1 MTLRRICPDFE
12 QYPSWHGGCYRQN
25 MRIAAA
31 SSGRPSPP
39 PADSTPA
46 KPLLLLVEDEPSMCA
61 FLRASFSSRGYRLI
75 EAGTGA
81 EGLSAA
87 ASRNPDLILLDLGLP
102 DMDGLEVAQRLRDW
116 ATTPIIVLSARGMEE
131 DKILALDAG
140 ANDYLTKPFSTGELA
155 ARIRVALKYSQQSSQ
170 LSSAPILTAGDIR
183 IDLAQHSTFVGDRE
197 VHLTPTEF
205 KLCAT
210 LMKHAGRV
218 LTHRQLLEQVWG
230 PEYANNTQYL
240 RVYMVQLRHKL
251 EADPTRPRYLLTVPA
266 VGYRMKANW

>member
-1 MTLRRICPDFE
+1 
-12 QYPSWHGGCYRQN
+12 
-25 MRIAAA
+25 
-31 SSGRPSPP
+31 
-39 PADSTPA
+39 
-46 KPLLLLVEDEPSMCA
+46 
-61 FLRASFSSRGYRLI
+61 
-75 EAGTGA
+75 
-81 EGLSAA
+81 
-87 ASRNPDLILLDLGLP
+87 
-102 DMDGLEVAQRLRDW
+102 
-116 ATTPIIVLSARGMEE
+116 
-131 DKILALDAG
+131 
-140 ANDYLTKPFSTGELA
+140 
-155 ARIRVALKYSQQSSQ
+155 
-170 LSSAPILTAGDIR
+170 
-183 IDLAQHSTFVGDRE
+183 VGDRE